1 MNFKI
6 TFISLKLL
14 LLNCFLLFLPFCES
28 FAMQSL
34 DTMWTKTFGGSNI
47 DVGYCVQQTSE
58 GGYVITGYTRSF
70 GAISGRNVWLIKTDA
85 AGNELWNNTFGGN
98 SDEEGNSVKQTAD
111 GGYIITG
118 YTKSFGAGSNDV
130 FLVKTDTVGNQ
141 LWSKTFGGA
150 QDEEGYSVVQ
160 ANDGGYIIAG
170 ATSSFGSGGR
180 DVWLIKTDQS
190 GNQVW
195 QKTIGGM
202 SSDGARCVNK
212 TMDGGYIIT
221 GWTFSQGPGNIGNEW
236 LVKTDSLGNQQWNKV
251 FGGTDADRG
260 YSVQQTADG
269 GYIITGYT
277 GSFGA
282 GLYDMLL
289 IKTDASGNQ
298 VWFKTFGGS
307 GRDYGNSV
315 QQTSDGGY
323 IITGYTLSF
332 GAGGDDVWLVKTD
345 SSGTEE
351 WSSTYGGTS
360 SDVGYDVIE
369 AGDGDYVITGH
380 TLSYGAGVHDV
391 WLIKIGAVVPV
402 ELARFTGEFVDG
414 NVFLSW
420 ITATETNNKGFEIER
435 VNVNYSQIMNWETIG
450 FVKGNGTI
458 TKPRSYSFIDENLK
472 PGIYNYRLK
481 QIDYSGKFEYSNITE
496 VNVVIPKEYLLEQN
510 YPNPF
515 NPATK
520 ICYSIPI
527 VETHGSVSVQ
537 NVLLKVYDM
546 LGREVAILVNEQ
558 KEPGAYS
565 VEFNASSLASGTYIY
580 ILQTEQLTL
589 QKKMIVIK

>member
-1 MNFKI
+1 M
-6 TFISLKLL
+6 
-14 LLNCFLLFLPFCES
+14 
-28 FAMQSL
+28 
-34 DTMWTKTFGGSNI
+34 
-47 DVGYCVQQTSE
+47 
-58 GGYVITGYTRSF
+58 
-70 GAISGRNVWLIKTDA
+70 
-85 AGNELWNNTFGGN
+85 
-98 SDEEGNSVKQTAD
+98 
-111 GGYIITG
+111 
-118 YTKSFGAGSNDV
+118 
-130 FLVKTDTVGNQ
+130 
-141 LWSKTFGGA
+141 
-150 QDEEGYSVVQ
+150 
-160 ANDGGYIIAG
+160 
-170 ATSSFGSGGR
+170 
-180 DVWLIKTDQS
+180 
-190 GNQVW
+190 
-195 QKTIGGM
+195 
-202 SSDGARCVNK
+202 
-212 TMDGGYIIT
+212 
-221 GWTFSQGPGNIGNEW
+221 
-236 LVKTDSLGNQQWNKV
+236 
-251 FGGTDADRG
+251 
-260 YSVQQTADG
+260 
-269 GYIITGYT
+269 
-277 GSFGA
+277 
-282 GLYDMLL
+282 
-289 IKTDASGNQ
+289 
-298 VWFKTFGGS
+298 
-307 GRDYGNSV
+307 
-315 QQTSDGGY
+315 
-323 IITGYTLSF
+323 
-332 GAGGDDVWLVKTD
+332 
-345 SSGTEE
+345 
-351 WSSTYGGTS
+351 
-360 SDVGYDVIE
+360 
-369 AGDGDYVITGH
+369 
-380 TLSYGAGVHDV
+380 HDV

-537 NVLLKVYDM
+537 NVLLKVYDL